1 MNDDVDD
8 PDNVYVDDADNDD
21 VDDADNN
28 DVNGGRGEDGRRGP
42 AQAFQ
47 NSTADKL
54 PLCDSYG
61 LNY

>member
-8 PDNVYVDDADNDD
+8 PDNVY

-47 NSTADKL
+47 NSTTDKL